1 MDVRTSAEEYAR
13 KAAEGERVELVDVAP
28 IASGEDTEARG
39 SGLLR
44 RLRRQTIVPT
54 HTVVAVTPVLIRFY
68 PTYLDKNK
76 GFVPAGEARAYPR
89 SQVDILLPPRAS
101 DGEQEVNFILPN
113 GTTEVLRAVQHPD
126 AWPRF
131 IGG

>member
-28 IASGEDTEARG
+28 IAGEGQTEAKG

-44 RLRRQTIVPT
+44 RLRRSTIVPT

-68 PTYLDKNK
+68 PAYFDQKK
-76 GFVPAGEARAYPR
+76 GFVAAGEARAYPR
-89 SQVDILLPPRAS
+89 SQVDILLPPRTA
-101 DGEQEVNFILPN
+101 DGHQEVNFVLPN
-113 GTTEVLRAVQHPD
+113 GTTEILRAVQQPE

-131 IGG
+131 AEE